1 MMLANDPYEALTSNK
16 KCEIWC
22 CLSVLFVSR
31 FHHLV
36 TYPCKCCF
44 VILDAQPSVDA
55 AMISP
60 KAVVSEPRKS
70 TIGVRKP
77 AAKKG
82 VSKTRVAL

>member
-1 MMLANDPYEALTSNK
+1 M
-16 KCEIWC
+16 
-22 CLSVLFVSR
+22 
-31 FHHLV
+31 
-36 TYPCKCCF
+36 
-44 VILDAQPSVDA
+44 LDAQPSVDA

>member
-1 MMLANDPYEALTSNK
+1 MMLAYDPYDDTTGNK

-22 CLSVLFVSR
+22 CLSDLIVS
-31 FHHLV
+31 FHLLV
-36 TYPCKCCF
+36 ICKPCF

-82 VSKTRVAL
+82 VSKTTVAL